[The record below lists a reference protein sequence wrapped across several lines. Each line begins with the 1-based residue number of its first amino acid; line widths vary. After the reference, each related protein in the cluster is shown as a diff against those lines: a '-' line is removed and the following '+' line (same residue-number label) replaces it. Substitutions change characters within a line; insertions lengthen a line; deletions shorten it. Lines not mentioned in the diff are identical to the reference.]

1 MRPMEKTRLS
11 GLWVGCLDGGAVHK
25 AGTRGGAIGV
35 EAGHPRSSAVAV
47 VKGKHNIE
55 HGV

>member
-1 MRPMEKTRLS
+1 MEKTRPS
-11 GLWVGCLDGGAVHK
+11 GLWVGCLGGGAVHK
-25 AGTRGGAIGV
+25 AGTRGGATGV
-35 EAGHPRSSAVAV
+35 EAGHPRNSAVVV